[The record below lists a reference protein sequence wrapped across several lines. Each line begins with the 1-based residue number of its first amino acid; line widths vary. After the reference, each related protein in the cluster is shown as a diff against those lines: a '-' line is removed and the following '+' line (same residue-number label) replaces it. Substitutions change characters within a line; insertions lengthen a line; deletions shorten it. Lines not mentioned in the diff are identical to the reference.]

1 MPSIQEVISQSID
14 LMQNGCPV
22 EENISKFTANK
33 DDIRLYL
40 KACIYYNY
48 QFYDKCLENLIQLYD
63 LFSKVDHNLFMYA
76 FSQLV
81 TQSKEIDECL
91 FCKICKIHCE
101 IKDFYSIEQ
110 IQILNKSLLYYLDTL
125 NNVPDCIMTF
135 LGDIISPVIVK
146 IITSQP
152 ESKDLLNHVLSAR
165 IDFENI
171 KGKTVY
177 NCYYNE
183 SSSGIGDFLRGCCC
197 LFDLLNK
204 TETNYGISF
213 AKHDI
218 SPYLKSNS
226 NPTFKK
232 EDIFDTEKI
241 NKELCMQ
248 DNYIENTK
256 RNIVNVLQETT
267 EKNIFLFTNYSDFID
282 RKSKIDRVILT
293 KDCQEFMQ
301 NNLIFSKSIENESNK
316 LLSDIAE
323 NYVIMHFRLGDR
335 NIIESN
341 CFNDNNINTKEY
353 NVKLQES
360 EIGDLNLKKGVTL
373 FTNMNFDTY
382 VLGRNSLFSSMENWL
397 IETIE
402 FWKDNTKDIPLY
414 IRVHPGETKMA
425 TPAVKFTREIVK
437 PFLDKNIILIDSD
450 SKINSYSLVLNSNYV
465 ITYSSTIGVEAM
477 MMDVPCVS
485 AGEAFYKPFAITTE
499 TKQQYFQ
506 ALEELNNN
514 KRQVKIQKNELE
526 SYLHYLYFTRI
537 SHFKGFDINR
547 QKAKIELA
555 DLDTYKVLVNN
566 NKNILDKF
574 YADCITNE

>member
-353 NVKLQES
+353 NVKLQE
-360 EIGDLNLKKGVTL
+360 
-373 FTNMNFDTY
+373 MNNIVIDKH
-382 VLGRNSLFSSMENWL
+382 E
-397 IETIE
+397 ETG
-402 FWKDNTKDIPLY
+402 KDI
-414 IRVHPGETKMA
+414 
-425 TPAVKFTREIVK
+425 IVM
-437 PFLDKNIILIDSD
+437 SD
-450 SKINSYSLVLNSNYV
+450 SNELKEYIQKTMNKKYRNKIHIIHSNSQHCSNNPGFIVDMKIDKQKKRDNMFYVALDMKLITKSSHIYSYSVYPWGS
-465 ITYSSTIGVEAM
+465 
-477 MMDVPCVS
+477 
-485 AGEAFYKPFAITTE
+485 
-499 TKQQYFQ
+499 
-506 ALEELNNN
+506 
-514 KRQVKIQKNELE
+514 
-526 SYLHYLYFTRI
+526 
-537 SHFKGFDINR
+537 GFVFWL
-547 QKAKIELA
+547 AKIF
-555 DLDTYKVLVNN
+555 
-566 NKNILDKF
+566 NIP
-574 YADCITNE
+574 ISTNFIGQQ